1 MPCRL
6 ARRARSIHRPP
17 PSTCAKVPTRHG
29 TWAPRHRCRSPIGQ
43 RGMQGQ
49 TADQGPL
56 PAQSTPALPVNLR
69 PDATG
74 GFGGRFPARP
84 VTDRWAWGFMW
95 APRVSGWVVGG
106 GSVEVG
112 PCVRTAV
119 QRSPSA
125 QLRYYSSGERVC
137 PLMSHYLQF
146 CHERDLLVPLE
157 LFFHSSYFC
166 VLNPVICGILVCSL

>member
-1 MPCRL
+1 MS
-6 ARRARSIHRPP
+6 ARSQGPIH
-17 PSTCAKVPTRHG
+17 PSASPVHMRQSTYP
-29 TWAPRHRCRSPIGQ
+29 PRHV
-43 RGMQGQ
+43 
-49 TADQGPL
+49 GP
-56 PAQSTPALPVNLR
+56 TPSLPVSHWPARHAGSNRR
-69 PDATG
+69 P
-74 GFGGRFPARP
+74 RPASGPINPRASREFTARCHRRIWWSLPPRP